1 VPLHGQGGSL
11 APDCAHHFSAVGS
24 CGTKDAAGP
33 GSGVSVNNSSESM
46 RTPGEAANRPPD
58 VVIVGAPKCGTTSLY
73 TYLSEHP
80 GIFAS
85 PLKEPNF
92 FCLDTP
98 ALRVAQRWADYEGLF
113 RSARVG
119 QLRLE
124 ASTAYLLSPVA
135 VPAILE
141 VNPHAK
147 IIVAI
152 RDPIEMIVSYHAQ
165 KLYAFEEDQTDFER
179 AWELSEYRARG
190 ERVNARCRAP
200 TYLDYKSV
208 AQLGGH
214 VARMVRLVPS
224 NQLLVILFEN
234 LRSDAESVYGTVLD
248 FLCLAPDGRKDFGVA
263 NARKVHAWPAVS
275 RMIVKPPRLLHNTKR
290 LVRRAFPQMS
300 KSAGRLVHGL
310 LQRPTPRVAIT
321 PDLRRRLVNELRPDV
336 ERLAQLLH
344 RDLTGWTRCD

>member
-1 VPLHGQGGSL
+1 ML
-11 APDCAHHFSAVGS
+11 
-24 CGTKDAAGP
+24 
-33 GSGVSVNNSSESM
+33 
-46 RTPGEAANRPPD
+46 TPGEAANRPPD

-73 TYLSEHP
+73 TYLSGHP

-85 PLKEPNF
+85 PIKEPNF

-98 ALRVAQRWADYEGLF
+98 GLRVVNRWADYEGLF
-113 RSARVG
+113 RPARVG

-141 VNPHAK
+141 ANSRAK
-147 IIVAI
+147 IIVTV

-165 KLYAFEEDQTDFER
+165 KLYAFEEDETDFEH

-214 VARMVRLVPS
+214 IARMGRLVPPD
-224 NQLLVILFEN
+224 QLLVVLFEN
-234 LRSDAESVYGTVLD
+234 LRSDAESVYGMVLD
-248 FLCLAPDGRKDFGVA
+248 FLHLAPDGRKDFAVA
-263 NARKVHAWPAVS
+263 NARKVHAWPAIS
-275 RMIVKPPRLLHNTKR
+275 RMIVKPPRLFQNTKR
-290 LVRRAFPQMS
+290 LARQAFPQMS

-310 LQRPTPRVAIT
+310 LQRPTPRVAIA
-321 PDLRRRLVNELRPDV
+321 PELRRRLVNELRPDV
-336 ERLAQLLH
+336 ERLARLLG
-344 RDLTGWTRCD
+344 RDLTSWTKCD